1 MTTQASAIEKL
12 SVRRAVATDAER
24 LAAFAERSFVEQ
36 FGVDNTPENM
46 REHVGRSFGPA
57 LQHAELVD
65 PAMVTLV
72 GEIDGAL
79 VAFAQLRRG
88 AEPDCVTGPSPIE
101 LYRFYVDRPWH
112 GSGIAR
118 RLMGSV
124 DDAARAQGGR
134 TLWLGVWEHNPRAIA
149 FYTKAGFVDVGS
161 QPFMLGADPQ
171 TDRVM
176 ARNL

>member
-1 MTTQASAIEKL
+1 MTAQASALEKL
-12 SVRRAVATDAER
+12 SVRRATAADAER
-24 LAAFAERSFVEQ
+24 LAAFAERTFVEQ

-46 REHVGRSFGPA
+46 SVHVSRSFGTA
-57 LQHAELVD
+57 LQRAEVLD
-65 PAMVTLV
+65 TTMATLL

-79 VAFAQLRRG
+79 VGFAQVRRG
-88 AEPDCVTGPSPIE
+88 AAPVCVTGPSPTE

-124 DDAARAQGGR
+124 DDTARAQGAR

-149 FYTKAGFVDVGS
+149 FYTKAGFADVGS
-161 QPFMLGADPQ
+161 QPFMLGADQQ

-176 ARNL
+176 ARSL